1 MAQQFDYPKT
11 ETELRKLQDKLYQ
24 HSKKVY
30 DEGGRPA
37 LKGLLE
43 IMSAEATIITAI
55 HNIKSNHGSET
66 PGVDSK
72 TMRDY
77 LQHSHSWVIRDI
89 QSAFKHFE
97 PQKIRR
103 VYIDKPGK
111 AEKRPLGIPTIRD
124 RIVQECMRI
133 VLEPIFEAQFF
144 AHSYG
149 FRPMRDAPMA
159 LERAKLLVHHTGY
172 HWIVEGDISKCFDRI
187 DHAILLKRLYHM
199 GIRDRRVLQ
208 IIKAM
213 LKTGVMDECEV
224 NEEGTPQGGL
234 ISPLLANVYLDIMDE
249 WITKQWEIKK
259 TEYPFSKPYRKY
271 KGLRRTALIPGFL
284 VRYADDFII
293 ITDTRA
299 HAEDWKKRLQIFLHS
314 KMKLTLSPEKTLITD
329 IRKKYIKFL
338 GYEYK
343 VVPGKARKGY
353 IPRTIP
359 ERDRLR
365 RKTDKIAHD
374 IKKIPH
380 YYSREQMVDA
390 INRINSQIRGI
401 IQYYQCCTWVN
412 ISMKK
417 YSRRLQFVARRRLT
431 QYKGKWIP
439 AIQTQNLP
447 RVHQQYK
454 QKIPSMKYR
463 DIYIGFTALSFCKWE
478 KTIPKKEEETPY
490 TEAGRQLFFERTKK
504 KRIHARLDEMYSEKS
519 ARATRYGQWGKLNNF
534 EFIMNRA
541 YALNRDK
548 LKCRVCGGWLISS
561 MPWAHRVNPNLPL
574 NKVNRVN
581 NLISLHKKCLDAV
594 NNPNYDISEF
604 DAKAQKKII
613 GYREKLVPSHT
624 RNNISALM
632 ERRVR

>member
-624 RNNISALM
+624 RNNQSALM

>member
-1 MAQQFDYPKT
+1 MAQQFDYPQT

-159 LERAKLLVHHTGY
+159 LERAKLLVHHTGC

-439 AIQTQNLP
+439 ANQTQNLP

-624 RNNISALM
+624 RNK
-632 ERRVR
+632 

>member
-11 ETELRKLQDKLYQ
+11 ETQLREIQDKLYQ
-24 HSKKVY
+24 HSKEAR
-30 DEGGRPA
+30 DAGDRPA
-37 LKGLLE
+37 FKGLLE
-43 IMSAEATIITAI
+43 IMSAEVTIITAI

-72 TMRDY
+72 TMRNDY
-77 LQHSHSWVIRDI
+77 LHNPFSWVVNDI
-89 QSAFKHFE
+89 QSAFRHYE

-111 AEKRPLGIPTIRD
+111 SEKRPLGIPTIRD

-199 GIRDRRVLQ
+199 GVKDRRVLQ

-439 AIQTQNLP
+439 ANQTQNLP

-624 RNNISALM
+624 RNK
-632 ERRVR
+632 

>member
-11 ETELRKLQDKLYQ
+11 ETQLREILDKLYQ
-24 HSKKVY
+24 HSKEAR
-30 DEGGRPA
+30 DAGDRPA
-37 LKGLLE
+37 FKGLLE
-43 IMSAEATIITAI
+43 IMSAEVTIITAI

-72 TMRDY
+72 TMRNDY
-77 LQHSHSWVIRDI
+77 LHNPFSWVVNDI
-89 QSAFKHFE
+89 QSAFRHYE

-111 AEKRPLGIPTIRD
+111 SEKRPLGIPTIRD

-624 RNNISALM
+624 RNK
-632 ERRVR
+632 

>member
-11 ETELRKLQDKLYQ
+11 ETQLREIQDQLYQ
-24 HSKKVY
+24 HSKKVF

-37 LKGLLE
+37 FKGLLE

-55 HNIKSNHGSET
+55 HNIKSNHGSDT

-72 TMRDY
+72 TMRKEY
-77 LQHSHSWVIRDI
+77 LQRSHSWVIKDI
-89 QSAFKHFE
+89 QTAFKHFE

-149 FRPMRDAPMA
+149 FRPMRDTPMA

-199 GIRDRRVLQ
+199 GIKDRRVLQ

-249 WITKQWEIKK
+249 WVTKQWEAKK
-259 TEYPFSKPYRKY
+259 TVYPFSKPYRKY

-299 HAEDWKKRLQIFLHS
+299 HAEDWKSRLQMFLHS

-343 VVPGKARKGY
+343 VVPGNARKGY

-359 ERDRLR
+359 ERDRLK

-412 ISMKK
+412 IAMKK
-417 YSRRLQFVARRRLT
+417 YSRRLQFVASRRLM

-439 AIQTQNLP
+439 ANQTQNLP
-447 RVHQQYK
+447 RVHQQYQ
-454 QKIPSMKYR
+454 QKIPSLEYR
-463 DIYIGFTALSFCKWE
+463 NIYIGFTALSFCKWE
-478 KTIPKKEEETPY
+478 KITPKKEEETPY
-490 TEAGRQLFFERTKK
+490 TDAGRQLFFERTKR

-519 ARATRYGQWGKLNNF
+519 AKATRYGQWGKLNNF
-534 EFIMNRA
+534 EFIMNRS

-561 MPWAHRVNPNLPL
+561 MPWTHRVNPNLPL
-574 NKVNRVN
+574 SKVNRVN
-581 NLISLHKKCLDAV
+581 NLISVHKKCHDAV

-604 DAKAQKKII
+604 DAKTQKKII
-613 GYREKLVPSHT
+613 GYREKLVSTHT
-624 RNNISALM
+624 RNK
-632 ERRVR
+632 

>member
-11 ETELRKLQDKLYQ
+11 ETQLREIQDKLYQ
-24 HSKKVY
+24 HSKEAY
-30 DEGGRPA
+30 DAGGRPA
-37 LKGLLE
+37 FRGLLE

-454 QKIPSMKYR
+454 QKIPSTKYR

-541 YALNRDK
+541 YAINRDK

-594 NNPNYDISEF
+594 NNPNNGISEF

-624 RNNISALM
+624 RNK
-632 ERRVR
+632 

>member
-11 ETELRKLQDKLYQ
+11 ETELREIQDKLYQ
-24 HSKKVY
+24 HSKEAH
-30 DEGGRPA
+30 DAGGRPA
-37 LKGLLE
+37 FKGLLE

-55 HNIKSNHGSET
+55 HNIKSNRGSET
-66 PGVDSK
+66 PGVDTK
-72 TMRDY
+72 TMRKDY
-77 LQHSHSWVIRDI
+77 LHKPFPWVVRDI
-89 QSAFKHFE
+89 QKAFRHFE

-624 RNNISALM
+624 RNK
-632 ERRVR
+632 

>member
-224 NEEGTPQGGL
+224 TEEGTPQGGL

-401 IQYYQCCTWVN
+401 IQYDQCCTWVN

-439 AIQTQNLP
+439 ANQTQNLP

-624 RNNISALM
+624 RNK
-632 ERRVR
+632 

>member
-11 ETELRKLQDKLYQ
+11 ETELREIQDKLYQ
-24 HSKKVY
+24 HSKEAH
-30 DEGGRPA
+30 DAGGRPA
-37 LKGLLE
+37 FKGLLE

-55 HNIKSNHGSET
+55 HNIKSNRGSET
-66 PGVDSK
+66 PGVDTK
-72 TMRDY
+72 TMRKDY
-77 LQHSHSWVIRDI
+77 LHKPFPWVVRDI
-89 QSAFKHFE
+89 QKAFRHFE

-111 AEKRPLGIPTIRD
+111 TEKRPLGIPTIRD

-624 RNNISALM
+624 RNK
-632 ERRVR
+632 

>member
-439 AIQTQNLP
+439 ANQTQNLP

-454 QKIPSMKYR
+454 QKIPSTKYR

-624 RNNISALM
+624 RNK
-632 ERRVR
+632 

>member
-159 LERAKLLVHHTGY
+159 LERAKLLVHHTGC

-624 RNNISALM
+624 RNK
-632 ERRVR
+632 

>member
-259 TEYPFSKPYRKY
+259 TEYPFSKLYRKY

-314 KMKLTLSPEKTLITD
+314 KMKLTLSPEKTLTTD

-624 RNNISALM
+624 RNK
-632 ERRVR
+632 

>member
-1 MAQQFDYPKT
+1 MAQQFDCPKT
-11 ETELRKLQDKLYQ
+11 ETQLREIQDKLYQ
-24 HSKKVY
+24 HSKEAR
-30 DEGGRPA
+30 DAGDRPA
-37 LKGLLE
+37 FKGLLE
-43 IMSAEATIITAI
+43 IMSAEVTIITAI

-72 TMRDY
+72 TMRNDY
-77 LQHSHSWVIRDI
+77 LHNPFSWVVNDI
-89 QSAFKHFE
+89 QSAFRHYE

-111 AEKRPLGIPTIRD
+111 SEKRPLGIPTIRD

-624 RNNISALM
+624 RNK
-632 ERRVR
+632 

>member
-11 ETELRKLQDKLYQ
+11 ETQLREIQDKLYQ
-24 HSKKVY
+24 HSKEAR
-30 DEGGRPA
+30 DAGDRPA
-37 LKGLLE
+37 FKGLLE
-43 IMSAEATIITAI
+43 IMSAEVTIITAI

-72 TMRDY
+72 TMRNDY
-77 LQHSHSWVIRDI
+77 LHNPFSWVVNDI
-89 QSAFKHFE
+89 QSAFRHYE

-111 AEKRPLGIPTIRD
+111 SEKRPLGIPTIRD

-624 RNNISALM
+624 RNK
-632 ERRVR
+632 

>member
-299 HAEDWKKRLQIFLHS
+299 HAEDCKKRLQIFLHS
-314 KMKLTLSPEKTLITD
+314 KMKLTLSPEKTLTTD

-439 AIQTQNLP
+439 ANQTQNLP

-463 DIYIGFTALSFCKWE
+463 DIYIGFTVLSFCKWE

-594 NNPNYDISEF
+594 NNPNYGISEF

-624 RNNISALM
+624 RNK
-632 ERRVR
+632 